1 MLAIEAVR
9 LEHRLDQ
16 RCLRR
21 RGRPDA
27 HDDAVR
33 QATHPADGA
42 MQRAGLAGRAAPLVE
57 HADDPL
63 GTEDLVTHRVPLER
77 APRDVR
83 GLQKKQE
90 GCIKVVLGEP
100 RLIPAVNRT
109 PRGISIRGMGKL
121 IYNSS
126 NREIEIEDRTL
137 AHLRIAIINKL
148 RRSESFAATWEH
160 GIEHGAAARRSGCT
174 SRSRCSSCSAETARP
189 S

>member
-1 MLAIEAVR
+1 MMTLFDKQ
-9 LEHRLDQ
+9 LT
-16 RCLRR
+16 LRM
-21 RGRPDA
+21 GQCN
-27 HDDAVR
+27 V
-33 QATHPADGA
+33 QAWQDE
-42 MQRAGLAGRAAPLVE
+42 LLPLVE

-77 APRDVR
+77 ARDVAEVF
-83 GLQKKQE
+83 QKKQE
-90 GCIKVVLGEP
+90 GCIKVVLGRAASDP
-100 RLIPAVNRT
+100 RGQSVP